1 MRADPTLLPTPAQ
14 TLRATGELWDDGTL
28 WSAVGVSIRRI
39 LLGWLLGCAIALP
52 LGVIAGISPYGR
64 AAIDPFVHFFRFI
77 PAIAL
82 TSLFILWFGIGEVSK
97 VYLVAYAA
105 GFTVVVN
112 TAAGVG
118 AVSPDKISAAR
129 CVGAS
134 RLATVLTVSIPASVP
149 FMFTG
154 MRLALANA
162 FLVIV
167 AAEALATQN
176 GLGYLIWNAR
186 IYFRTDAIFVGIL
199 FLGILGFVFDRL
211 WKLVGSTL
219 LRRYM
224 TTAGSY

>member
-64 AAIDPFVHFFRFI
+64 AVIDPFVHFFRFI

-118 AVSPDKISAAR
+118 AVPPDKISAAR

-149 FMFTG
+149 YMFTG

-167 AAEALATQN
+167 AAEALATQS

-211 WKLVGSTL
+211 WKLIGSTL